1 MMEDCQN
8 MTMEE
13 LVDIL
18 AQKTQRFT
26 QLLVYKDFGNEYR
39 ECKEAIQ
46 HLLAEIELRK
56 ETPLT
61 EQSQATSV
69 SPTS

>member
-1 MMEDCQN
+1 MTEDSQK

-18 AQKTQRFT
+18 AQKTQKYT
-26 QLLVYKDFGNEYR
+26 QLLVYKDFGNEYK

-46 HLLAEIELRK
+46 HILAEINLRK
-56 ETPLT
+56 ETT
-61 EQSQATSV
+61 VQEQNRATS
-69 SPTS
+69 T

>member
-18 AQKTQRFT
+18 AQKTQKFT
-26 QLLVYKDFGNEYR
+26 QLLVYKNFGDEYR

-46 HLLAEIELRK
+46 QILAEIELRK
-56 ETPLT
+56 EHMTTANEP
-61 EQSQATSV
+61 SQQTNPSL
-69 SPTS
+69 

>member
-1 MMEDCQN
+1 MIEDSQK

-18 AQKTQRFT
+18 AEKTQKYT
-26 QLLVYKDFGNEYR
+26 QLLVYKDFGNEYK

-46 HLLAEIELRK
+46 HILAEIDLRR
-56 ETPLT
+56 ETTIPG
-61 EQSQATSV
+61 QSQATS
-69 SPTS
+69 T